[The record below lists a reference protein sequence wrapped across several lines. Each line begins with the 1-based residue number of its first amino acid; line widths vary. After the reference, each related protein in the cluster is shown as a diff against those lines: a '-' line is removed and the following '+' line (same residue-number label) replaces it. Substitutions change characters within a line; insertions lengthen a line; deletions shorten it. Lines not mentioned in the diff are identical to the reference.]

1 MHVLSSR
8 IFTDIAIKQMKIT
21 TKLNYENKNIL
32 GSAAIIRPSYT
43 TVIIIIIIII
53 VYYSLTGDS
62 YKGNH
67 TDQDAQ
73 ITI

>member
-1 MHVLSSR
+1 MN
-8 IFTDIAIKQMKIT
+8 TAIKQMKKT
-21 TKLNYENKNIL
+21 TKLNYENKNIS

-53 VYYSLTGDS
+53 IVYYSLTGNS
-62 YKGNH
+62 YKDNH
-67 TDQDAQ
+67 TDQDTQ